1 MISFQKLDLFL
12 EFVGVGPVVVAFAE
26 GYVGGTG
33 GRDGGVHY
41 LAQGAICLSPLV
53 FSLVDGMDDVGVLG
67 GILADDVGG
76 MVGGSIIVDDSHERE
91 VGLLHDKTFE
101 TFTKIGLV
109 VEDEAFD
116 DDFIFL
122 ERLGS

>member
-1 MISFQKLDLFL
+1 MGVEEVDLFL
-12 EFVGVGPVVVAFAE
+12 EFVGVSPVVVALAE

-41 LAQGAICLSPLV
+41 LAQGAISLSPLV
-53 FSLVDGMDDVGVLG
+53 LCFVDGMDDVWVLG

-76 MVGGSIIVDDSHERE
+76 VVGGGIIMYNSHKRKIR
-91 VGLLHDKTFE
+91 LLHDKAFE

-109 VEDEAFD
+109 VVDEALD
-116 DDFIFL
+116 GDFYIISFHI
-122 ERLGS
+122 

>member
-1 MISFQKLDLFL
+1 MGVQEVDLFL

-33 GRDGGVHY
+33 GREGSIHY
-41 LAQGAICLSPLV
+41 LGEGAVFFRVLV
-53 FSLVDGMDDVGVLG
+53 LGFVDGMDDVGVLG
-67 GILADDVGG
+67 SILADDVGG
-76 MVGGSIIVDDSHERE
+76 VVGGGIIVDDSHERE

-109 VEDEAFD
+109 VVDEAVD
-116 DDFIFL
+116 GDFIFW
-122 ERLGS
+122 